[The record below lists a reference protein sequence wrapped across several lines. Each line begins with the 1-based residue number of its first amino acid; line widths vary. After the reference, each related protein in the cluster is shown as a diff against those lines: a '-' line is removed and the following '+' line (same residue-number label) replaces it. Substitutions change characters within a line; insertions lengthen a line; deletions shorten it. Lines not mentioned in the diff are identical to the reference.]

1 MLLCAALPVEQGSE
15 FARTAIADSEFVDR
29 YEGII
34 VGVER
39 NLLPIASPSKDFVLM
54 ENDIIWVLGTQRMLD
69 ALIRN
74 GLLEQRLKPFF
85 LM

>member
-1 MLLCAALPVEQGSE
+1 M
-15 FARTAIADSEFVDR
+15 
-29 YEGII
+29 
-34 VGVER
+34 ER